1 VGITQNANARE
12 QFFLTALELSRL
24 AEEAHKMAGSPTAAR
39 NEHHDL
45 SVDARKTVKHK
56 LADQVVELKD
66 DNLHA
71 DCCSIKA

>member
-1 VGITQNANARE
+1 
-12 QFFLTALELSRL
+12 
-24 AEEAHKMAGSPTAAR
+24 MAGSPTAAR
-39 NEHHDL
+39 NKHL